1 MRSNGLVDN
10 KHTIDYICIMK
21 LFDWSLEKNEE
32 LKLHRK
38 ISFEDIVFAISR
50 DGLLDVIA
58 HPKQQLYAGQRIFI
72 VNVDD
77 YVYIVPFVE
86 DEITVFLKTII
97 PSRKM
102 TKKYLGG
109 KPHENK

>member
-1 MRSNGLVDN
+1 
-10 KHTIDYICIMK
+10 MK

-32 LKLHRK
+32 IKLQRK

-50 DGLLDVIA
+50 DGLLDVIT
-58 HPKQQLYAGQRIFI
+58 HPNQELYSGQRIFI
-72 VNVDD
+72 VNVED
-77 YVYIVPFVE
+77 YVYLVPFIE
-86 DEITVFLKTII
+86 DEMAVFLKTVI

-109 KPHENK
+109 KRHENK